1 MKENINSDNESE
13 ENNNIS
19 NNSEVI
25 DFFLKEK
32 EPSKSLIKEE
42 RISIEKEEEEEEQE
56 QEEIEIN
63 LEEVQFGSK
72 IICPEDNCFLNA
84 IIDIEPITFKI
95 RSICGENHKKKMK
108 ILNFAAKAGKLKE
121 EKESCFICNTT
132 YKDLEE
138 KKNKLYRCYCGKNI
152 CENCKKNHL
161 KEKDLENH
169 NMVEFSKK
177 DYSCC
182 CKKSNKKFIC
192 FCFDCNKNL
201 CILCNEEHKGHI
213 IKNFNELFQLT
224 KEEKKGMKKKLEK
237 QKEKIDKI
245 KIILDNWLIRTKK
258 CLENYKKNLDLYW
271 EINNIIFNKYNSSKK
286 FYEEIKNIENIRDD
300 FDEHFISLLKSENDL
315 KKQNDIILKLL
326 NENENNII
334 IRDKKEEKVMFNL
347 ERIGEKKLSGEVRN
361 LCELKRNKENYLV
374 VNVSIAKERNIVEEL
389 DIYKKSENNIYDQI
403 YSIFTI
409 EGGKI
414 LSLSELKNGNLL
426 LVQRKYFK
434 IIDIEKETDKK
445 IIQNQNF
452 ELISIIQIIE
462 LINGNLVSISYNPN
476 EGSNVIIWE
485 KNLIK
490 DLYEKKLTKSL
501 TKIPGLIMELNQN
514 SFLIYFNEGIISIY
528 NLKTNK
534 INNCTNISKTPNEIQ
549 KMIKINEGNILFI
562 FKKCALIYNI
572 FLNQISKI
580 YIINFECI
588 DICKI
593 PNYNIYFSNISEKG
607 KFGLI
612 HLYFDFFLQKL
623 DLGESIFDIHTNEI
637 TCLKLINDSNLVTG
651 SLDKSMKIWKIKKR
665 KIN

>member
-63 LEEVQFGSK
+63 LEEVQLGSK

-271 EINNIIFNKYNSSKK
+271 EINNIIFNKYNS
-286 FYEEIKNIENIRDD
+286 
-300 FDEHFISLLKSENDL
+300 
-315 KKQNDIILKLL
+315 
-326 NENENNII
+326 
-334 IRDKKEEKVMFNL
+334 
-347 ERIGEKKLSGEVRN
+347 
-361 LCELKRNKENYLV
+361 
-374 VNVSIAKERNIVEEL
+374 
-389 DIYKKSENNIYDQI
+389 
-403 YSIFTI
+403 
-409 EGGKI
+409 
-414 LSLSELKNGNLL
+414 
-426 LVQRKYFK
+426 
-434 IIDIEKETDKK
+434 
-445 IIQNQNF
+445 
-452 ELISIIQIIE
+452 
-462 LINGNLVSISYNPN
+462 
-476 EGSNVIIWE
+476 
-485 KNLIK
+485 
-490 DLYEKKLTKSL
+490 
-501 TKIPGLIMELNQN
+501 
-514 SFLIYFNEGIISIY
+514 
-528 NLKTNK
+528 
-534 INNCTNISKTPNEIQ
+534 
-549 KMIKINEGNILFI
+549 
-562 FKKCALIYNI
+562 
-572 FLNQISKI
+572 
-580 YIINFECI
+580 
-588 DICKI
+588 
-593 PNYNIYFSNISEKG
+593 
-607 KFGLI
+607 
-612 HLYFDFFLQKL
+612 
-623 DLGESIFDIHTNEI
+623 
-637 TCLKLINDSNLVTG
+637 
-651 SLDKSMKIWKIKKR
+651 
-665 KIN
+665 